1 MRFALADAGDSL
13 DDANFETS
21 TATAA
26 LLRLYSQIKW
36 IEDILAVKDTMTSSE
51 AHTFFYKVFAS
62 QINKAIVETD
72 VHYDRTNFREALR
85 TGFYELQA
93 SRDAYRLNVGSV
105 ESMNKNLIIRFIEVQ
120 ALIMAPIAPHFSE
133 YIWKLLGKSGG
144 SIRLAHYPHADNIDH
159 TVIAQMEYLD
169 TILHGFRLRRELFIK
184 PKGKKNEKE
193 QHGPPPTKATILI
206 AKSYPPWMSKAI
218 SIVRP
223 IVEKTIKNNDNKNI
237 WPEDKEIMEKLKS
250 EDSLKPLM
258 KQVMGF
264 LTTSKEEF
272 KQKGIA
278 ALNLELPFD
287 EKQLMT
293 SEIEMIK
300 RGLELQTIETEFSE
314 DFTKCQPGKP
324 HIIFS

>member
-1 MRFALADAGDSL
+1 
-13 DDANFETS
+13 
-21 TATAA
+21 
-26 LLRLYSQIKW
+26 
-36 IEDILAVKDTMTSSE
+36 
-51 AHTFFYKVFAS
+51 
-62 QINKAIVETD
+62 
-72 VHYDRTNFREALR
+72 
-85 TGFYELQA
+85 
-93 SRDAYRLNVGSV
+93 
-105 ESMNKNLIIRFIEVQ
+105 
-120 ALIMAPIAPHFSE
+120 
-133 YIWKLLGKSGG
+133 
-144 SIRLAHYPHADNIDH
+144 
-159 TVIAQMEYLD
+159 
-169 TILHGFRLRRELFIK
+169 
-184 PKGKKNEKE
+184 
-193 QHGPPPTKATILI
+193 
-206 AKSYPPWMSKAI
+206 MSKAI